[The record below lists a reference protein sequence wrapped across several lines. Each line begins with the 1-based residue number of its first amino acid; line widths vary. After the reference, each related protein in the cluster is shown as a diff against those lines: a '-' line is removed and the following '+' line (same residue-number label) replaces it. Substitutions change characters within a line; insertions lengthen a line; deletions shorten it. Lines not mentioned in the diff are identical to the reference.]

1 MRWLFVL
8 GVVVLVDGLLALAN
22 IYGLQLLAVA
32 LVLAGILVTSMYVWR
47 SQRRQRRHRRWF
59 EEG

>member
-8 GVVVLVDGLLALAN
+8 GVITLVDGLLALAHV
-22 IYGLQLLAVA
+22 YSLQLLAVA

-47 SQRRQRRHRRWF
+47 GQKRQRRHRRWF

>member
-8 GVVVLVDGLLALAN
+8 GVVALVDGLLALADV
-22 IYGLQLLAVA
+22 YSLRWLAVI

-47 SQRRQRRHRRWF
+47 SQKRQRRHRRWF

>member
-8 GVVVLVDGLLALAN
+8 GVVALVDGLLALADA
-22 IYGLQLLAVA
+22 YSLRWLAVI

-47 SQRRQRRHRRWF
+47 RQKRQRRHRRWF

>member
-8 GVVVLVDGLLALAN
+8 GVVTLVDRLLALAHV
-22 IYGLQLLAVA
+22 YSLQLLAVA

-47 SQRRQRRHRRWF
+47 GQKRQRRHRRWF